1 MLLTRMA
8 GSEQLASTRMS
19 LRDRLV
25 ISPELYKRVTIVA
38 VAALSLIV
46 LTGAAVRL
54 TGSGL
59 GCPDWPKCYG
69 RTIPPLQFH
78 TVIEFGNRMVTATV
92 GVIVIAASGLA
103 FLRRPYRR
111 HLAILGV
118 LLPLGVVGQAVLG
131 GLVVRYDLN
140 PVLVMLHF
148 ILSMMLLDASF
159 ALAWCAAHDRG
170 WRAPSRDRLGTW
182 SVRALIPFGQLTV
195 LLGTM
200 ATGAGPHAGEHSGQ
214 LVKRFTFEGRDTL
227 SWMVQRHGAIAA
239 AFGLAAV
246 AVWFINRRPGGDG
259 RAQRPLTVLCLLIL
273 AQGVLGIVQYRLH
286 LPSGMVWAH
295 IVLATASWLSTLWA
309 VAAAGR
315 LAPREQQREVGATP
329 AAPQPT
335 AVRG

>member
-1 MLLTRMA
+1 MA
-8 GSEQLASTRMS
+8 GTEQLASRGAS
-19 LRDRLV
+19 LRARLA
-25 ISPELYKRVTIVA
+25 ISPELYRRVTFVA
-38 VAALSLIV
+38 VTALSLIV

-78 TVIEFGNRMVTATV
+78 TVIEFGNRMITGLV

-103 FLRRPYRR
+103 FFRRPYRR

-140 PVLVMLHF
+140 PYLVMSHF
-148 ILSMMLLDASF
+148 LLSMLLLDASF
-159 ALAWCAAHDRG
+159 ALAWCAAHDPG
-170 WRAPSRDRLGTW
+170 WREASRDRLGTW

-227 SWMVQRHGAIAA
+227 SWMVARHGVV
-239 AFGLAAV
+239 AAV
-246 AVWFINRRPGGDG
+246 FGVAAVLVWFIDRRAGADR
-259 RAQRPLTVLCLLIL
+259 RASKPLTVLCLLLL
-273 AQGVLGIVQYRLH
+273 AQGILGFIQYRLH
-286 LPSGMVWAH
+286 VPSGMVWVH
-295 IVLATASWLSTLWA
+295 VTLATASWLCTLWA
-309 VAAAGR
+309 VASAGR
-315 LAPREQQREVGATP
+315 LAPRVRESEAGL
-329 AAPQPT
+329 AAP
-335 AVRG
+335 AGA

>member
-1 MLLTRMA
+1 MA
-8 GSEQLASTRMS
+8 GTTKALDSEQLAGRRAA
-19 LRDRLV
+19 LRARLA
-25 ISPELYKRVTIVA
+25 ISPELYRRVTFVA

-78 TVIEFGNRMVTATV
+78 TVVEFGNRMITGLV
-92 GVIVIAASGLA
+92 GVIVIAAAGLA

-140 PVLVMLHF
+140 PYLVMTHF
-148 ILSMMLLDASF
+148 ILSMLLLDASF

-170 WRAPSRDRLGTW
+170 WREPSRDRLGTW
-182 SVRALIPFGQLTV
+182 SIRALVPFGQFTV

-200 ATGAGPHAGEHSGQ
+200 ATGAGPHAGEHEGQ
-214 LVKRFTFEGRDTL
+214 LVKRFTFQGTDTL
-227 SWMVQRHGAIAA
+227 SWMVARHGVVAA
-239 AFGLAAV
+239 AFGVAAV
-246 AVWFINRRPGGDG
+246 VVWFIDRRRDGGER
-259 RAQRPLTVLCLLIL
+259 RASRPLTVLCLLL
-273 AQGVLGIVQYRLH
+273 LVQGALGFIQYRLH
-286 LPSGMVWAH
+286 VPAGMVWVH
-295 IVLATASWLSTLWA
+295 VTLATASWLATLWA
-309 VAAAGR
+309 VASAGR
-315 LAPREQQREVGATP
+315 LEPRARRSEAQLP
-329 AAPQPT
+329 AA
-335 AVRG
+335 AGA

>member
-1 MLLTRMA
+1 MA
-8 GSEQLASTRMS
+8 GTSKALDSESLAGRGAS
-19 LRDRLV
+19 LRARLA
-25 ISPELYKRVTIVA
+25 ISPELYRRVTLVA
-38 VAALSLIV
+38 VIALSLIV

-78 TVIEFGNRMVTATV
+78 TVVEFGNRMITGLV
-92 GVIVIAASGLA
+92 GIVVIAAAGLA

-140 PVLVMLHF
+140 PYLVMSHF
-148 ILSMMLLDASF
+148 ILSMLLLDAAF

-170 WRAPSRDRLGTW
+170 WREPSHDRLGTW
-182 SVRALIPFGQLTV
+182 SIRALIPFGQLTV

-200 ATGAGPHAGEHSGQ
+200 ATGAGPHAGEHEGQ
-214 LVKRFTFEGRDTL
+214 LVKRFTFQGTDTL
-227 SWMVQRHGAIAA
+227 SWMVARHGAVAA

-246 AVWFINRRPGGDG
+246 AVWFIDRRPSGER
-259 RAQRPLTVLCLLIL
+259 RAQRPLTLLCLLL
-273 AQGVLGIVQYRLH
+273 LLQGVLGFVQYRLH
-286 LPSGMVWAH
+286 VPAGMVWVH
-295 IVLATASWLSTLWA
+295 VTLATASWLTTLWA
-309 VAAAGR
+309 VASAGR
-315 LAPREQQREVGATP
+315 LARGARRSEVGLAAT
-329 AAPQPT
+329 ARA
-335 AVRG
+335 

>member
-1 MLLTRMA
+1 MA
-8 GSEQLASTRMS
+8 GTEQLASHRAS
-19 LRDRLV
+19 LRARLA
-25 ISPELYKRVTIVA
+25 ITPELYRRVTFVA
-38 VAALSLIV
+38 LAALSVIV

-78 TVIEFGNRMVTATV
+78 TVVEFGNRMVTGLV
-92 GVIVIAASGLA
+92 GLIVIAAAGMA

-140 PVLVMLHF
+140 PYLVMSHF
-148 ILSMMLLDASF
+148 ILSMLLLDAAF

-170 WRAPSRDRLGTW
+170 WREPSHDRLGTW
-182 SVRALIPFGQLTV
+182 SVRALVPFGQLTV

-200 ATGAGPHAGEHSGQ
+200 ATGAGPHAGEHEGQ
-214 LVKRFTFEGRDTL
+214 LVKRFTFEGTNTL
-227 SWMVQRHGAIAA
+227 SWMIERHGAVAA

-246 AVWFINRRPGGDG
+246 AVWFIDRRPGGER
-259 RAQRPLTVLCLLIL
+259 RAKRPLTLLCLLLL
-273 AQGVLGIVQYRLH
+273 AQGVLGFIQYRLH
-286 LPSGMVWAH
+286 VPAGMVWVH
-295 IVLATASWLSTLWA
+295 VSLATASWLATLWA
-309 VAAAGR
+309 VASAGR
-315 LAPREQQREVGATP
+315 LAPRARPSEAGLPAT
-329 AAPQPT
+329 AHA
-335 AVRG
+335 

>member
-1 MLLTRMA
+1 MA
-8 GSEQLASTRMS
+8 GTEQLASGRSAS
-19 LRDRLV
+19 LRDRLA
-25 ISPELYKRVTIVA
+25 ISPELYKRVAIVA
-38 VAALSLIV
+38 VAALSVIV

-78 TVIEFGNRMVTATV
+78 TVIEFGNRMVTAAV
-92 GVIVIAASGLA
+92 GLVVIAAAGLS
-103 FLRRPYRR
+103 FFRRPYRR
-111 HLAILGV
+111 HLAILGF

-140 PVLVMLHF
+140 PYLVMSHF
-148 ILSMMLLDASF
+148 ILSMLLLDASF
-159 ALAWCAAHDRG
+159 ALAWCAAHEPG

-182 SVRALIPFGQLTV
+182 AIRGLVPFGQLTV

-227 SWMVQRHGAIAA
+227 SWMVQRHGAVAA
-239 AFGLAAV
+239 AFGVAAV
-246 AVWFINRRPGGDG
+246 AVWFIDRRRGGEG
-259 RAQRPLTVLCLLIL
+259 RARRPLTVLCLLLL
-273 AQGVLGIVQYRLH
+273 AQGVLGIAQYHLH
-286 LPSGMVWAH
+286 LPAGMVWAH
-295 IVLATASWLSTLWA
+295 IVLATGSWLTTLWA

-315 LAPREQQREVGATP
+315 LEPRAKRAEVGA
-329 AAPQPT
+329 AAP
-335 AVRG
+335 ARA